1 MLIALTRSLD
11 SSIADCQLTF
21 MEREP
26 IDVQRAGE
34 QHEGYQKAL
43 RSMGAEVVNIPAGAG
58 QPDCVFLEDNA
69 VVLDEV
75 AVLAEMA
82 RDSRKAETTLVG
94 QLLATQ
100 REIAWIEP
108 PGTLEGGDVFIVGRT
123 IYVGLSTRTNE
134 SGAQQLAAIVE
145 PIGYRVRTV
154 AVTGCLH
161 LTTGAM
167 CAAEG
172 IVLANPQWVDCE
184 AFTGV
189 EVVAVDSAE
198 PWAANALPIGGTT
211 LLCDCFPRTR
221 ELLESLGVT
230 TITTDVG
237 ELMKAEAGLT
247 CMSLIFEGESE
258 PMLEAL
264 EDYKEIEIQL
274 AADRRSGSS
283 SIRA

>member
-11 SSIADCQLTF
+11 PSIADCQLTF
-21 MEREP
+21 MDRDP
-26 IDVQRAGE
+26 IDVPRAME
-34 QHEGYQKAL
+34 QHEGYRKAL
-43 RSMGAEVVNIPAGAG
+43 GSMGAEVVNLPAGVG
-58 QPDCVFLEDNA
+58 QPDCVFVEDNA

-75 AVLAEMA
+75 AILAEMA
-82 RDSRKAETTLVG
+82 RDSRQAETTLVG

-108 PGTLEGGDVFIVGRT
+108 PGTLEGGDVFVIGHT
-123 IYVGLSTRTNE
+123 IYVGLSTRTNKA
-134 SGAQQLAAIVE
+134 GAKQLASYAE

-172 IVLANPQWVDCE
+172 IVLANPQWVDAN
-184 AFTGV
+184 AFVDV
-189 EVVAVDSAE
+189 EVVAVDPAE
-198 PWAANALPIGGTT
+198 PWAANALPMGGAT
-211 LLCDCFPRTR
+211 LMCDCFPRTR
-221 ELLESLGVT
+221 ELLESVGVT
-230 TITTDVG
+230 TITTDVA

-264 EDYKEIEIQL
+264 EDYAEIQL
-274 AADRRSGSS
+274 SFDRKSGRSSVSG
-283 SIRA
+283 